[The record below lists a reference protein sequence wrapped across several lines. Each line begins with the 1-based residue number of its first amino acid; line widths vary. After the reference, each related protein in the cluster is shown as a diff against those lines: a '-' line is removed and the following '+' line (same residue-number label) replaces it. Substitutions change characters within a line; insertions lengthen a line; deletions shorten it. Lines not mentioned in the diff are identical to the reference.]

1 MNNRENWGS
10 KLGVIL
16 AVAGSAVGLGN
27 FLRFPVQAAT
37 NGGGAFIIPYLI
49 AFLFLGIPLAWIEW
63 TLGRYAGGH
72 NYGTSPSTY
81 HVIFHKKKPWAKFLG
96 SLGLL
101 PPILIIF
108 YYGFI
113 QSWILAFA
121 FYSATGTLMHVVSQ
135 GPAAITQFFGDY
147 IMLKTCVGPIPV
159 AIIFFLITFATN
171 MVVLGFGVRKGIE
184 RVNKF
189 CMPILLIMGLI
200 LVARVLT
207 LDGIGKGLAF
217 MWNPNLSELTNPKV
231 WMAAAGQVFF
241 TMSLGMGIVFC
252 YASYLKPK
260 EDLALSSLTASGT
273 NGFAEIIIGGTV
285 VIPVAVIIAGAN
297 IEECAKLG
305 TFGLGF
311 QTMPYVF
318 GQMPLGGVLQTIWFA
333 MLFFAGITSAISI
346 IQPLISFCEDDLK
359 FTRKKSVTTVSTITF
374 IGSLV
379 AIFGLAAGA
388 VDELDFWGGTY
399 LIVFVGMIQAVIFS
413 FVLGRRKV
421 GSVIQTSE
429 IAKKHFEG
437 VDPNENVAFALMNEG
452 SQLKLPRF
460 FRPIIQYVCPAYLI
474 ILLVSFT
481 YTNGLPII
489 TLSNIPADAQVT
501 FLGHTF
507 SQIGFTWGFRGFLL
521 ILAILLNVAIAYAW
535 RKGGPAESGRNQNIQ
550 KMPLGNSDEP
560 EAVKEANKEA

>member
-49 AFLFLGIPLAWIEW
+49 AFLILGIPLAWMEW
-63 TLGRYAGGH
+63 TLGRYGGSH
-72 NYGTSPSTY
+72 GYGTGPSTF
-81 HVIFHKKKPWAKFLG
+81 HVIFHKKKWWAKHLG
-96 SLGLL
+96 SLALI
-101 PPILIIF
+101 PPIFIIF

-121 FYSATGTLMHVVSQ
+121 FYSATGTLMEVVAQ
-135 GPAAITQFFGDY
+135 GPEKMTEFFGNY
-147 IMLKTCVGPIPV
+147 IMLKTCVGGIPV
-159 AIIFFLITFATN
+159 AIIFFLITFAAN
-171 MVVLGFGVRKGIE
+171 MIVLSFGVRKGIE
-184 RVNKF
+184 RANKI
-189 CMPILLIMGLI
+189 CMPILLILGLI

-207 LDGIGKGLAF
+207 LPGIGKGLAF

-260 EDLALSSLTASGT
+260 EDLALSSLTASAT
-273 NGFAEIIIGGTV
+273 NGFAEVIIGGTV
-285 VIPVAVIIAGAN
+285 VIPMAVLIAGAN

-318 GQMPLGGVLQTIWFA
+318 GTLPFGGFLQTVWFA

-359 FTRKKSVTTVSTITF
+359 FSRKKSVTTVSSITF
-374 IGSLV
+374 VGSLV

-413 FVLGRRKV
+413 FVLGRRKAV
-421 GSVIQTSE
+421 NPQGLIYE
-429 IAKKHFEG
+429 IPAEELNEK
-437 VDPNENVAFALMNEG
+437 ENVAFAVMNEG
-452 SQLKLPRF
+452 SQIKLPRF

-474 ILLVSFT
+474 ILLISFT

-489 TLSNIPADAQVT
+489 TLSNVPDDATVT

-521 ILAILLNVAIAYAW
+521 FLAILLNVAIAYAW
-535 RKGGPAESGRNQNIQ
+535 RKGGTAERGRDDKIK
-550 KMPLGNSDEP
+550 KMPVGNSDEP
-560 EAVKEANKEA
+560 SAVIAANEKEV